1 MVSQVADLR
10 IQKSAQDV
18 AQAAAELLVADL
30 ADAVERYGTA
40 TWVAAGGGTAGL
52 ANEALARSANAVA
65 WDRVRVLIGDERCVA
80 PDDPDSNWRQLRQQL
95 LSQIAIPQDNLLRPP
110 AELGAEV
117 AAERY
122 EATLRDL
129 QPDGGGLPR
138 LDHVWMGMG
147 EDGHTLSLFPGNA
160 ALDAEG
166 LVVPVHD
173 SPKPPPDRISLSFAA
188 LGGARTCVILTAG
201 DGKREALAR
210 ALSGDFSLPVARAA
224 QLVEGAGGRAIWLVD
239 EAAAADL
246 G

>member
-1 MVSQVADLR
+1 MADLR
-10 IQKSAQDV
+10 IRKSAQDV
-18 AQAAAELLVADL
+18 AHAAAQLLVADL

-52 ANEALARSANAVA
+52 ASEALARSADAVA
-65 WDRVRVLIGDERCVA
+65 WERVRILMGDERCVA
-80 PDDPDSNWRQLRQQL
+80 PDHPESNWHQLQQQL
-95 LSQIAIPQDNLLRPP
+95 LSRIAIPQDNLLRPP
-110 AELGAEV
+110 AELGAEL

-129 QPDGGGLPR
+129 QPGGNGGPR
-138 LDHVWMGMG
+138 LDHVWLGVG
-147 EDGHTLSLFPGNA
+147 EDGHTLSLFPRNP

-188 LGGARTCVILTAG
+188 LGGARTCVILTSGA
-201 DGKREALAR
+201 GKREALAR
-210 ALSGDFSLPVARAA
+210 ALSGDLSLPVARAA
-224 QLVEGAGGRAIWLVD
+224 QLVEEAGGRAIWLVD
-239 EAAAADL
+239 EAAAAGL